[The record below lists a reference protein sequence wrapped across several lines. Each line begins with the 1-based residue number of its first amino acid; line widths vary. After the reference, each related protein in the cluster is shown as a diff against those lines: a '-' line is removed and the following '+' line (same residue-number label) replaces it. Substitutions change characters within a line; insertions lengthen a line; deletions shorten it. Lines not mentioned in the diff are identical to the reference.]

1 MKLSDLAFIES
12 LEKNFKVLY
21 QDYSSVTVDFTA
33 KEGSANSTQ
42 EIQDGDVITQ
52 ITQQVPE
59 SYHKILAMKK
69 TKKPA
74 WDGSDSWSEMQK
86 G

>member
-1 MKLSDLAFIES
+1 M
-12 LEKNFKVLY
+12 KNFKVLY
-21 QDYSSVTVDFTA
+21 QDNSSITFNFTA

-59 SYHKILAMKK
+59 SYHKILAMR
-69 TKKPA
+69 KPKNLHRMIQTHKVRCRRVSGTELTLP
-74 WDGSDSWSEMQK
+74 DT
-86 G
+86 